1 MKIPLRSF
9 GSNQVDFGGIRSPAS
24 ATDSSS
30 SIDVGYMEKAIFMSA
45 SQRRSSSFTP
55 RIPPTKSMR
64 LSVLGSDS
72 KHRSQEFLLEHGDVK
87 SLHRIIRSDSRL

>member
-45 SQRRSSSFTP
+45 SQRRS
-55 RIPPTKSMR
+55 R
-64 LSVLGSDS
+64 VSDS
-72 KHRSQEFLLEHGDVK
+72 KHRSQEFLLEHGHVK